1 MGLGREE
8 PVLASDMY
16 LHAVHVHV
24 LRGLLGEEAL
34 AQLSFHDAPIF
45 RLLLKI
51 AVF

>member
-1 MGLGREE
+1 MIRLYRRGMILKLYV
-8 PVLASDMY
+8 VLLS
-16 LHAVHVHV
+16 
-24 LRGLLGEEAL
+24 GS